1 MRFLAFDCFR
11 FSGVF
16 PFSVHRGA
24 NTFGW
29 VLGAGWWNVFLNPT
43 QTLYR
48 RGIFGL
54 FFSVSSSSS
63 AYQKWFGRI
72 SISLSHKN
80 LRTTTTASGSSYERV
95 IYTAMLSATLESFRC
110 RVPWQMAKIL
120 YSSVITSSSPIPGSS
135 RIFHRN
141 SHKHTKTTEKLHVR
155 RRMLGLDPL
164 QSQTATPCFLYWERS
179 RKETKYYHLFSSP
192 VASGTPSEMVC
203 LPINNGCKDSPLQ
216 LLPLQLTQM
225 CPGKSVNL

>member
-1 MRFLAFDCFR
+1 MYFWIPHKLCIE
-11 FSGVF
+11 
-16 PFSVHRGA
+16 
-24 NTFGW
+24 
-29 VLGAGWWNVFLNPT
+29 
-43 QTLYR
+43 

-72 SISLSHKN
+72 SIPLSHTN

-95 IYTAMLSATLESFRC
+95 IYTAMLSATLESFRW

-141 SHKHTKTTEKLHVR
+141 SHKHTKTTENSTFVR
-155 RRMLGLDPL
+155 FRRMLGLDPL
-164 QSQTATPCFLYWERS
+164 QSQTATRCFLYWERS

-216 LLPLQLTQM
+216 PLPIQFTQM